1 MPRRATDS
9 AMVKLLTTLDEAQ
22 KRWFVGREAMLLGHG
37 GLKRMCELSGLSKP
51 TVIRG
56 IRELKGKEK
65 LRDEGRVRQ
74 AGGGRKPLQEQDPEA
89 LNLLQR
95 IMEENTVGDPMSL
108 LKWSSKSTYQIRD
121 QLVALGHPMSEDTVA
136 RWLKELDYSLQANV
150 KEREGSSPPERDSQ
164 FRYINA
170 LAKKY
175 MARREPVIS
184 VDAKKKER
192 VGAFKNGGRQWRAKG
207 NPVEVNVYD
216 YPSLAVGTAVPYG
229 AYDLQRNQGLVNVGM
244 SHDTAEFAVESI
256 RRWWSKIGR
265 PVYPKACRLLICADG
280 GGSNGSRNRA
290 WKYHLQELSDQIA
303 LEITVCHYPPG
314 TSKWNKIEHRMF
326 SFISMNWKGQ
336 PLASFETVINLISA
350 TKTRTGLNIRAVL
363 DESHYEKGLSI
374 TDEEMQKLRLRKH
387 EHNPQWNYTLCP
399 RFKVK

>member
-1 MPRRATDS
+1 
-9 AMVKLLTTLDEAQ
+9 MVKLLTTLDEAQ

-37 GLKRMCELSGLSKP
+37 GIKRMCELSGLSKP

-121 QLVALGHPMSEDTVA
+121 QLAALGHPMSEDTVA

-350 TKTRTGLNIRAVL
+350 TKTRAGLNIRAVL

-399 RFKVK
+399 RSKVK

>member
-1 MPRRATDS
+1 
-9 AMVKLLTTLDEAQ
+9 MVKLLTTLDEAQ

-74 AGGGRKPLQEQDPEA
+74 AGGGRKPLQEHDSEA

-350 TKTRTGLNIRAVL
+350 TKTRAGLNIRAVL

-399 RFKVK
+399 RSKVK

>member
-1 MPRRATDS
+1 
-9 AMVKLLTTLDEAQ
+9 MVKLLTTLDEAQ

-350 TKTRTGLNIRAVL
+350 TKTRAGLNIRAVL

-399 RFKVK
+399 RSKVK